1 MAFGT
6 VRPVTNI
13 ITIGASATR
22 LTSIEDRVQSGQVQY
37 QAPIGNTGT
46 LYVGD
51 STVNPTTQ
59 KGIPL
64 RPGDAIGFEG
74 MYYYGKINNNLD
86 LSGIYVH
93 STIST
98 DKVVITH
105 FIATN
110 QPGS

>member
-6 VRPVTNI
+6 VKPVTNI

-22 LTSIEDRVQSGQVQY
+22 LTSVEDRIQSGQVQY
-37 QAPIGNTGT
+37 QAPLGNAGT
-46 LYVGD
+46 LYIGD
-51 STVNPTTQ
+51 STVSPITQ

-64 RPGDAIGFEG
+64 KPGDAVGFEG
-74 MYYYGKINNNLD
+74 MFYYGILNNNLD
-86 LSGIYVH
+86 LSRIYVH
-93 STIST
+93 STNAS

-105 FIATN
+105 FIGTN